1 VGINIKKDDLVKVI
15 AGNSKGKEGKVLK
28 VLTKENKVM
37 VEGINVVKKNQ
48 KPDQANPQ
56 GGIVKKTMPIAASN
70 VMVVD
75 PKSGEPT
82 RIRRERTAGKPS
94 QRVAVRNGNVID

>member
-1 VGINIKKDDLVKVI
+1 MGINIKKDDLVKVI
-15 AGNSKGKEGKVLK
+15 AGNSKGKEGKVIK
-28 VLTKENKVM
+28 VFTKENKVV

-56 GGIVKKTMPIAASN
+56 GGIVEKTMPIAASN

-94 QRVAVRNGNVID
+94 QRVAVRNGNLID